1 MAYVI
6 ASGKLDQNDLI
17 YMRTLK
23 EGSMSASIARKLG
36 FKIIDG
42 IEQDVTTESI
52 YGTTQTKSNIF
63 LEIDLASLDREALS
77 QILQMAQMS
86 SEDPDLELFMEG
98 ENIR

>member
-6 ASGKLDQNDLI
+6 ASGKLNQNDLI

-42 IEQDVTTESI
+42 IEQDVTT
-52 YGTTQTKSNIF
+52 
-63 LEIDLASLDREALS
+63 
-77 QILQMAQMS
+77 
-86 SEDPDLELFMEG
+86 
-98 ENIR
+98 